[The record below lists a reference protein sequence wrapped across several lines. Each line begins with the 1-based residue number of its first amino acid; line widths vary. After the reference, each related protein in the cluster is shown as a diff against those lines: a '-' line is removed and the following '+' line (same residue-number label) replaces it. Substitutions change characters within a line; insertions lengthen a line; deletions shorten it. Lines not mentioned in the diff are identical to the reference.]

1 MRKKE
6 QSQRRTDR
14 RQKDVGKEQ
23 KDKVKVTGQT
33 VSYSGGNFSLSSH
46 AGQTESQRHY
56 EEFIASSDV
65 TDCEEFI
72 ASSAGI
78 SNVIGCGSI

>member
-6 QSQRRTDR
+6 QSQRRRTDR

-46 AGQTESQRHY
+46 AGQTESQRHS

-65 TDCEEFI
+65 IDCE
-72 ASSAGI
+72 
-78 SNVIGCGSI
+78 